1 MNSRW
6 RTFPAI
12 ASLVGLCALASI
24 CHANPAPASSQVTAS
39 LPAVQIDQFGP
50 AIWGI
55 SKGNHVLWIVGSVSP
70 IQKDLKWNS
79 INVTELMKNARVFV
93 ADKRST
99 NLGKK
104 LSILRLIQV
113 DWLEHHQWRE
123 NPHGAVLSSIL
134 PNSTYEQW
142 LRLWKK
148 YGNGR
153 NPPDRLTPFYASEM
167 LYRRFRD
174 HYGLRERYV
183 DRALIHIARH
193 DGLRIKHPILIQGVS
208 HFEKAFLRI
217 RKQQDGDHFA
227 CFRAILERVAHD
239 YPKIYYRAK
248 AWAIG
253 DLSQIEYLKPTSRHS
268 CYWNSTYR
276 AAYAKEYGGENLRFK
291 HRLVDY
297 YERIIQ
303 KYPVAV
309 TVLPINILLR
319 SKGFI
324 YLFRKLGYDITDPQG
339 ILLPH
344 GERQKLSAIAS
355 RKAHA

>member
-6 RTFPAI
+6 LAFLTVAVLIGLYAI
-12 ASLVGLCALASI
+12 SGTSR
-24 CHANPAPASSQVTAS
+24 ANPALASSQVTAA
-39 LPAVQIDQFGP
+39 LPIVQVDQYGP

-79 INVTELMKNARVFV
+79 TNVTELMKTARVFI
-93 ADKRST
+93 ADKRSAY
-99 NLGKK
+99 LEKK
-104 LSILRLIQV
+104 LPILRSIQV

-123 NPHGAVLSSIL
+123 NPHGAVLSNIL
-134 PNSTYEQW
+134 PNSIYEQW
-142 LRLWKK
+142 LQLWKK
-148 YGNGR
+148 YGHGR

-167 LYRRFRD
+167 LYKRFRD

-183 DRALIHIARH
+183 DHALIRIARH
-193 DGLRIKHPILIQGVS
+193 DRLRIKHPIVNWDVN
-208 HFEKAFLRI
+208 HFEKTFLRT
-217 RKQQDGDHFA
+217 RKMFEGVDFS
-227 CFRAILERVAHD
+227 CFRATLGRVAHD

-276 AAYAKEYGGENLRFK
+276 AAYTKEYGGQILRFK

-309 TVLPINILLR
+309 TVLPINILLS

-324 YLFRKLGYDITDPQG
+324 YLFRKLGYVITDPQG
-339 ILLPH
+339 KGSPT
-344 GERQKLSAIAS
+344 E
-355 RKAHA
+355 

>member
-6 RTFPAI
+6 LAFLTVAVLIGLYAI
-12 ASLVGLCALASI
+12 SGTSR
-24 CHANPAPASSQVTAS
+24 ANPALASSQVTAA
-39 LPAVQIDQFGP
+39 LPIVQVDQYGP

-79 INVTELMKNARVFV
+79 TNVTELMKTARVFI
-93 ADKRST
+93 ADKRSA
-99 NLGKK
+99 NLEKK
-104 LSILRLIQV
+104 PPISILRLIQV

-123 NPHGAVLSSIL
+123 NPHGAVLANIL
-134 PNSTYEQW
+134 PNSIYEQW
-142 LRLWKK
+142 LQLWKK
-148 YGNGR
+148 YGHGH
-153 NPPDRLTPFYASEM
+153 NPPDRLTPFYAQEI

-183 DRALIHIARH
+183 DHALIHIARH
-193 DGLRIKHPILIQGVS
+193 DGLRIKRPVLIQDVS
-208 HFEKAFLRI
+208 HYEKAFLRI

-276 AAYAKEYGGENLRFK
+276 AAYTKEYGGQNLRFK

-309 TVLPINILLR
+309 TVLPINILLS

-324 YLFRKLGYDITDPQG
+324 YLFRKLGYVITDPQG
-339 ILLPH
+339 KGSPT
-344 GERQKLSAIAS
+344 E
-355 RKAHA
+355 